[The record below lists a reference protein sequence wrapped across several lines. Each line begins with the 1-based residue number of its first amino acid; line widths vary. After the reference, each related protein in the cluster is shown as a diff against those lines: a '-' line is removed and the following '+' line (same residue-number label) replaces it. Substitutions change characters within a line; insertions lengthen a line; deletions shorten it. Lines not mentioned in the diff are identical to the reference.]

1 MNVSYLTTDD
11 KKHIAHFLAE
21 RSISHI
27 SGLETQ
33 RTLEK
38 YIETYNAVLETIEKK
53 ND

>member
-1 MNVSYLTTDD
+1 MNAIYLTIDD
-11 KKHIAHFLAE
+11 KRHIAHFLAE

-33 RTLEK
+33 RALEK
-38 YIETYNAVLETIEKK
+38 YVETYNTVLETIEKK